1 VKSFN
6 LISVA
11 ILSSIKIQLAL
22 NNEMPENRSFTFQ
35 INLFY
40 CDFSLLSVIQ
50 LKHLGNVSIYLL

>member
-22 NNEMPENRSFTFQ
+22 NNEMPENR
-35 INLFY
+35 
-40 CDFSLLSVIQ
+40 
-50 LKHLGNVSIYLL
+50 